1 MTLRFNKIHGVGGWP
16 GLVSAMRQT
25 TRHGSDGEDVT
36 SNIPKCVGNSLR
48 LLVLSACAVAV
59 AGCGMGSITNGI
71 GGGMFAIGDT
81 KVRPR
86 LGDRFSR
93 DEKMGIYLQ
102 VYNFLPD
109 EKTQKP
115 NGEIAYEIS
124 KVGATEKVLEFSED
138 VSKIPNASANQVTIE
153 KLLPLKNLTPGAYT
167 LKVKA
172 TDRKGNQTL
181 QQQTN
186 FTVN

>member
-1 MTLRFNKIHGVGGWP
+1 
-16 GLVSAMRQT
+16 
-25 TRHGSDGEDVT
+25 
-36 SNIPKCVGNSLR
+36 
-48 LLVLSACAVAV
+48 
-59 AGCGMGSITNGI
+59 
-71 GGGMFAIGDT
+71 MFSIGDT

-86 LGDRFSR
+86 LNDKFNR

-102 VYNFLPD
+102 LYNFAPD

-115 NGEIAYEIS
+115 NGQMEYEIDKAGS
-124 KVGATEKVLEFSED
+124 TDKVLAFAEEI
-138 VSKIPNASANQVTIE
+138 SKIPNASANQVTIE
-153 KLLPLKNLTPGAYT
+153 KLLPLKNLAPGTYT

-186 FTVN
+186 FTIN

>member
-1 MTLRFNKIHGVGGWP
+1 
-16 GLVSAMRQT
+16 
-25 TRHGSDGEDVT
+25 
-36 SNIPKCVGNSLR
+36 
-48 LLVLSACAVAV
+48 
-59 AGCGMGSITNGI
+59 
-71 GGGMFAIGDT
+71 MFSIGDT

-86 LGDRFSR
+86 LGDKFNR

-102 VYNFLPD
+102 VYNFAPD

-115 NGEIAYEIS
+115 FGEISYEIS
-124 KVGATEKVLEFSED
+124 KAGKDGEKVLDFTED
-138 VSKIPNASANQVTIE
+138 LSKIPNASASQVTIE
-153 KLLPLKNLTPGAYT
+153 KLLPLKAMTPGAYT

-172 TDRKGNQTL
+172 TDKKGNQTL